1 VQTIEQP
8 LTLFDQHLNGLPAV
22 PVAAQQHQ
30 SVRMHVC
37 KHKLCPH
44 GRGGRRC
51 STLRCRCPRPG
62 AVNRP
67 RMPRS
72 TARARRRRCICCR
85 HSPLKRLFPLRRVV
99 SAARLVLL
107 DVLLLLWRQDT
118 WVKPHQGNRRWRG
131 KLCAVPRMV
140 HACASSPGMTSA
152 SSASEGTRRSLFP
165 RLTACAD
172 IHLHSPTRSRGRAEC
187 ILRSRRARR
196 YIQVSPQCA
205 KAKYSAQES
214 IQSSHFPEPFTLAG
228 LAAAVA
234 EVLCGQGAFH
244 HFPRSGSDGR
254 DGVFTAR
261 ARSEVEVT
269 APDGTEMPA

>member
-30 SVRMHVC
+30 SVRMRVC

-85 HSPLKRLFPLRRVV
+85 HSPLKRLFPLKRVV

-196 YIQVSPQCA
+196 YVQVSPSARKQNIPRRSQFSRRIFQSLSRSQALRRPSQRSCA
-205 KAKYSAQES
+205 
-214 IQSSHFPEPFTLAG
+214 
-228 LAAAVA
+228 
-234 EVLCGQGAFH
+234 
-244 HFPRSGSDGR
+244 
-254 DGVFTAR
+254 AR
-261 ARSEVEVT
+261 AHFITFLGLGATVATACLQRGRGVRSK
-269 APDGTEMPA
+269 